1 RAVEED
7 NDDLVPLIDLYS
19 RRLAALYGNYYV
31 AELLTPHPSAEGVA
45 RHIVVA
51 EHRGVAVSVMVLND
65 VANYEQL
72 NEEFELTPFN
82 GLRKR
87 SDDDDI
93 ELQTLSQPEVILS
106 QEANDFAEEESDG
119 DRSLKFA
126 SSYEEDDDYL
136 VEVVDSDSDYSLV
149 FTSSDLFVF
158 DEEDEEERELAT
170 ELADSLSSY
179 EILKEM
185 EKVKT
190 YEVDPRLTYV
200 DMMEK
205 LSKSMISTRSRTA
218 HVPKFCGRGNAF
230 SIEVAATHP
239 DHEIGLYHVLEAVF
253 ECYPDRDYAVISTP
267 TSCRSEQWME
277 RFNRVAPR
285 PASNHAYDL
294 FVCHRSSLLGEL
306 ECQVAG
312 REHMA
317 EVYTLLSTIPTRAI
331 VLSHFEIFMEFEN
344 SPYQCFVFLC
354 EGHVVGTAVVSEEY
368 NVEYIDAQYDIASW
382 VPLSCYR
389 SGSYGL
395 IESLILSPIFHNSGR
410 FFKRELH
417 RLSDFQVLFYKQR
430 AYDKGA
436 SRERPIPNLL
446 HWLQP
451 VLPRRMPE
459 YDLKMFAE
467 EGYHVSDALI
477 RRDHYALYMSTVSQS
492 SMQRYS
498 INTRIV
504 VVGCSNT
511 AYAFLEALLIRQHNP
526 HYMVG
531 GACPPPVTVPVTPPW
546 LQINFNN
553 VVLVCPDGVHSKLP
567 KKIKELFSVQKN
579 FMTERYMEMISL
591 KTYIGVVTGNLTQI
605 NRYFLVGSQPDVFSL
620 TSATQ

>member
-1 RAVEED
+1 
-7 NDDLVPLIDLYS
+7 
-19 RRLAALYGNYYV
+19 
-31 AELLTPHPSAEGVA
+31 
-45 RHIVVA
+45 
-51 EHRGVAVSVMVLND
+51 
-65 VANYEQL
+65 
-72 NEEFELTPFN
+72 
-82 GLRKR
+82 
-87 SDDDDI
+87 
-93 ELQTLSQPEVILS
+93 
-106 QEANDFAEEESDG
+106 
-119 DRSLKFA
+119 
-126 SSYEEDDDYL
+126 
-136 VEVVDSDSDYSLV
+136 
-149 FTSSDLFVF
+149 
-158 DEEDEEERELAT
+158 
-170 ELADSLSSY
+170 
-179 EILKEM
+179 M

-620 TSATQ
+620 TSASQ